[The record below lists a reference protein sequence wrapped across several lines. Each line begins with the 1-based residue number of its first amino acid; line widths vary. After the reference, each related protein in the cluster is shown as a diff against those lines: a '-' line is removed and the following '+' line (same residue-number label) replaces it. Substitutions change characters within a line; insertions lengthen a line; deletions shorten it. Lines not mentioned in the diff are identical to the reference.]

1 MKAGKILVINCDTM
15 VPSFLDDY
23 NSKLCPLKDLLFD
36 QTKMYDKE
44 TKVYKGILRPEEDK
58 DDEGNKG
65 MYFMRDTFMVL
76 ILANMA
82 DPDTDDEIIQMLL
95 DQVPHA
101 DKMQK
106 YFVTD

>member
-1 MKAGKILVINCDTM
+1 M
-15 VPSFLDDY
+15 
-23 NSKLCPLKDLLFD
+23 
-36 QTKMYDKE
+36 
-44 TKVYKGILRPEEDK
+44 YKGILRPEEDK

-95 DQVPHA
+95 D
-101 DKMQK
+101 
-106 YFVTD
+106 

>member
-1 MKAGKILVINCDTM
+1 MKAGKIMVINCDSM
-15 VPSFLDDY
+15 VPYFMDDY
-23 NSKLCPLKDLLFD
+23 NSKLLPLKDLLFD
-36 QTKMYDKE
+36 QSKMYDKE

-95 DQVPHA
+95 DQVPHHG
-101 DKMQK
+101 KMQK